1 MSFKLTLNFETD
13 EDRHDFLGWLLDGG
27 GEYQY
32 NDLRE
37 SDEKPRLDFGPPKG
51 LDTWEWL
58 EPGLESNGAY
68 RTEPL
73 PQYSIDCAPYDDE
86 DSE

>member
-32 NDLRE
+32 NEGRE
-37 SDEKPRLDFGPPKG
+37 SRELPFMGFNPPAG
-51 LDTWEWL
+51 LETWEWL
-58 EPGLESNGAY
+58 ERDGVYLA
-68 RTEPL
+68 EPL
-73 PQYSIDCAPYDDE
+73 PQYSIDCAHDADE
-86 DSE
+86 VDE